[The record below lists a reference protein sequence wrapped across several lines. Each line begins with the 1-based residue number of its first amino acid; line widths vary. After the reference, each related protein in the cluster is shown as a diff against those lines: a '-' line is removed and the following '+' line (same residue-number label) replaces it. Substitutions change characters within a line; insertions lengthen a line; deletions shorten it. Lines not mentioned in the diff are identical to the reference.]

1 MSNKT
6 LKIIGWVITGIV
18 ALVNIAAGIFK
29 NSGMEAVPTAA
40 ANFGLGIPQLSI
52 LGVIQFAGAILLVI
66 PRTGLIGTFLLAAYF
81 GGAIATHLEH
91 GIPLMVP
98 VIFESFIWAGAAL
111 RFPELL
117 QRLIAKKENKF
128 R

>member
-6 LKIIGWVITGIV
+6 LKIIGWIITAIV
-18 ALVNIAAGIFK
+18 ALVNTAACIFK
-29 NSGMEAVPTAA
+29 NSGLEAVPKAA
-40 ANFGLGIPQLSI
+40 ANFGLNTTQLSI

-66 PRTGLIGTFLLAAYF
+66 PRTGLIGAFLLAAYF

-91 GIPLMVP
+91 GISLVVP
-98 VIFESFIWAGAAL
+98 VVFESLIWIGAAL

-117 QRLIAKKENKF
+117 QRLIAKRE
-128 R
+128 

>member
-40 ANFGLGIPQLSI
+40 ANFGLGTTQLSI

-98 VIFESFIWAGAAL
+98 VIFESLIWVGAAL

>member
-29 NSGMEAVPTAA
+29 NSGMEAVPKAA
-40 ANFGLGIPQLSI
+40 ANFGLEAPQLSL
-52 LGVIQFAGAILLVI
+52 LGLIQFAGALLLVI

-91 GIPLMVP
+91 GIPLAVP
-98 VIFESFIWAGAAL
+98 VIFESLIWVGAAL

>member
-18 ALVNIAAGIFK
+18 ALVNIVAGIFK
-29 NSGMEAVPTAA
+29 NSGLERVPKAA
-40 ANFGLGIPQLSI
+40 ASFGLDTAQLSI
-52 LGVIQFAGAILLVI
+52 LGVVQFAGAILLVI
-66 PRTGLIGTFLLAAYF
+66 PRTGLIGAFLLAAYF

-91 GIPLMVP
+91 GLPLMTP
-98 VIFESFIWAGAAL
+98 VVVESLIWVGVAL
-111 RFPELL
+111 RFPELR

-128 R
+128 I

>member
-29 NSGMEAVPTAA
+29 NSGMEAVPKAA
-40 ANFGLGIPQLSI
+40 ANFGLDTAQLCI

-66 PRTGLIGTFLLAAYF
+66 PRTGVIGSFLLAAYF
-81 GGAIATHLEH
+81 GGAIATHWEH

-98 VIFESFIWAGAAL
+98 VIFESLIWIGAAL

-128 R
+128 G